1 MTTVLVV
8 DDVPENIAILS
19 GLLLPYYQVR
29 AANCGKRALQVAKTL
44 PKPDLILLDIMM
56 PDIDGYEVLKQL
68 KKNEHTAD
76 IPVIF
81 VTALESE
88 FNEEQ
93 GFALGAVDYIT
104 KPIIPAIVLARV
116 KTHVVLKESQKL
128 LKDSNTS
135 LELEVEKRMQEN
147 HFIQDASIYAL
158 AYLAEIRD
166 PETGNHLRRTKKYMA
181 LLCQQLQTHPKFIQ
195 FLNSEN
201 IQLLIKSTPLHD
213 IGKVGIPDSILLKA
227 GKLTADERNKMKMHT
242 CLGFEAI
249 TLAEQE
255 AEKPIEFLRMA
266 KDVTLYHHEKWDG
279 SGYPHG
285 LSGNNIPI
293 AARLMALA
301 DVFDA
306 LISQRV
312 YKPPFSLEKTTNII
326 KEGKNKHFDPDI
338 VDAFIELKDDF
349 HQVALKYADTQQD
362 VLLKLNDFE
371 RNLSCSCDDQD
382 DL

>member
-1 MTTVLVV
+1 MNTILVV
-8 DDVPENIAILS
+8 DDVPENISILS
-19 GLLLPYYQVR
+19 ELLLPYYRVR
-29 AANCGKRALQVAKTL
+29 AANCGKRAIQVANTL

-68 KKNEHTAD
+68 QKNKNTAN

-81 VTALESE
+81 VTALDAH

-93 GFALGAVDYIT
+93 GLKLGAVDYIA
-104 KPIIPAIVLARV
+104 KPITPAIVLARV
-116 KTHVVLKESQKL
+116 KTHITLKTSQQR
-128 LKDSNTS
+128 LKCQNTS

-147 HFIQDASIYAL
+147 CFIQDASIYAL
-158 AYLAEIRD
+158 ACLAEIRD

-181 LLCQQLQTHPKFIQ
+181 LLCRQLQNHPKFMH
-195 FLNSEN
+195 FLTPEN
-201 IQLLIKSTPLHD
+201 IKLLVTSTPLHD
-213 IGKVGIPDSILLKA
+213 IGKIGIPDSVLLKA
-227 GKLTADERNKMKMHT
+227 GKLTDAERTKMKMHT
-242 CLGFEAI
+242 CLGFKAI

-255 AEKPIEFLRMA
+255 AAKPIEFLRMA
-266 KDVTLYHHEKWDG
+266 KDVILYHHEKWDG

-293 AARLMALA
+293 AGRLMALA

-312 YKPPFSLEKTTNII
+312 YKPPFSLEKTTKII

-338 VDAFIELKDDF
+338 VDAFFVLQEDF
-349 HQVALKYADTQQD
+349 QQIALKYADTAED
-362 VLLKLNDFE
+362 VLLKSSDFE
-371 RNLSCSCDDQD
+371 RDLSCSCDDKY